1 MTKTELINVVAEKT
15 GFSKKDSDK
24 AVVAVIDAITEALT
38 NGEKVQLVGFGTFEV
53 KERGERKGINPRTK
67 EEITI
72 AASKLPSFKAGKA
85 LKDAVSK
92 YSAIDGRGKHG
103 GAVLTH
109 LFLSRTF
116 FGPGE
121 GKGSMMVCGR
131 RKGKKEEL

>member
-1 MTKTELINVVAEKT
+1 MSACLHNNKVELNGGKNNDENRIDNVVAEKT

-24 AVVAVIDAITEALT
+24 AVVAVIDAISEALA
-38 NGEKVQLVGFGTFEV
+38 GGDKVQLVGFGTFEV

-92 YSAIDGRGKHG
+92 
-103 GAVLTH
+103 
-109 LFLSRTF
+109 
-116 FGPGE
+116 
-121 GKGSMMVCGR
+121 
-131 RKGKKEEL
+131 